1 MIRPTW
7 TSAQSPRTAIGS
19 VGLREELAGGYHRER
34 TSLAA
39 QRSAAVASVRTALN
53 AFTWPGSAVSAA
65 QENLER
71 AIEVAAKALQVHGGY
86 GYTQDFAVER
96 LLRDAISLRAATG
109 VTHAATG
116 A

>member
-1 MIRPTW
+1 VAADGVVVVPVLGPERGSRLLRTGERVETLVRPGFPAPT
-7 TSAQSPRTAIGS
+7 
-19 VGLREELAGGYHRER
+19 
-34 TSLAA
+34 
-39 QRSAAVASVRTALN
+39 
-53 AFTWPGSAVSAA
+53 SAVSAA

-96 LLRDAISLRAATG
+96 LLRDAISPRAATG